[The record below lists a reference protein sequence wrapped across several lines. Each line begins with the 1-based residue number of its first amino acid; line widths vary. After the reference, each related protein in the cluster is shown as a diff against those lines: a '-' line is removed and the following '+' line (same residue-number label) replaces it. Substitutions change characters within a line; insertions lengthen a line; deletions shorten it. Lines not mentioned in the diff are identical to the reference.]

1 MGNKNKFDFNFFF
14 VQELDEVNLDFF
26 LRVINIVEF
35 DDDYDDDDNENNDNG
50 YDMNEIEEER
60 VYRLL

>member
-1 MGNKNKFDFNFFF
+1 M
-14 VQELDEVNLDFF
+14 DFF

-35 DDDYDDDDNENNDNG
+35 DDDYDDDDNENSDNE
-50 YDMNEIEEER
+50 YVMNETEEER